1 MGACAS
7 TVDMGQAENLP
18 TSGAKRPGPSDERL
32 MEDLGTGD
40 QSALGLLLDRHWAD
54 LVGYSFQL
62 LGVKD
67 EAEDVAQEVFVRIWE
82 RREDWAPAGSV
93 RGYLYR
99 VARNLILSRLRRDR
113 MRERVEPRI
122 RLQSRRVATPL
133 EDMARVELREAFEEA
148 LRPLPDRRREA
159 FLLVR
164 VQGLSLGEAAEAMN
178 VTRRTVANHLYL
190 AATDLE
196 RHLEKFLQ

>member
-1 MGACAS
+1 
-7 TVDMGQAENLP
+7 MGQAENLP
-18 TSGAKRPGPSDERL
+18 TSGAEQGAPSDERL
-32 MEDLGTGD
+32 MEDLGEGD
-40 QSALGLLLDRHWAD
+40 QAALGILLERHWTD
-54 LVGYSFQL
+54 LVGYAFQL
-62 LGVKD
+62 LGLKD
-67 EAEDVAQEVFVRIWE
+67 EAEDVAQEVFVRVWE
-82 RREDWAPAGSV
+82 RRRHWAPVGSV
-93 RGYLYR
+93 RGYFYR
-99 VARNLILSRLRRDR
+99 VARNLILTRLRRDR
-113 MRERVEPRI
+113 MKERIGPRI
-122 RLQSRRVATPL
+122 RLQTRRVVTPL

-196 RHLEKFLQ
+196 RQLEKFLQ